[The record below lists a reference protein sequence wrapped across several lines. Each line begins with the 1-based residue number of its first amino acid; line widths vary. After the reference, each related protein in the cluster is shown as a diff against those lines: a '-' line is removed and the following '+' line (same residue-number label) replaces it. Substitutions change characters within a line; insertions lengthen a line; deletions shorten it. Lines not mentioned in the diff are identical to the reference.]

1 VTVDDTQATWVQQA
15 DDNAFS
21 AEQLRDVR
29 EESFVEH
36 LRLLD
41 APTEAVHGHALPC
54 REELRELVNLV
65 AERDPRRRLNL
76 RHRRRHPHDSEPAA
90 HGAGGGDEKAN
101 EEQRGDGRNGDGD
114 DDHG

>member
-1 VTVDDTQATWVQQA
+1 MTVDDAQATWVQQA
-15 DDNAFS
+15 DDDTFG
-21 AEQLRDVR
+21 AEQLRHVR

-41 APTEAVHGHALPC
+41 APTEAVDGHPLPC

-65 AERDPRRRLNL
+65 AERDPGRGLNRCRRR
-76 RHRRRHPHDSEPAA
+76 RQPHDSEPAA
-90 HGAGGGDEKAN
+90 HGADRGDEKAD

-114 DDHG
+114 DDHS